1 MPGFLDGAP
10 GQLGN
15 SRSPSKRDKIGRI
28 QSGGLVMGGVT
39 GGSSKAPLSRAP
51 QGAGVQASPPRVACD
66 RRSTSGGGSRVSGQ
80 AHPTGAGRLDA

>member
-15 SRSPSKRDKIGRI
+15 SWSPSKRDKIGRI

-39 GGSSKAPLSRAP
+39 GGSTKAPPPVMPRASRM
-51 QGAGVQASPPRVACD
+51 QADPARVACH
-66 RRSTSGGGSRVSGQ
+66 RRSPSGGGPR
-80 AHPTGAGRLDA
+80 